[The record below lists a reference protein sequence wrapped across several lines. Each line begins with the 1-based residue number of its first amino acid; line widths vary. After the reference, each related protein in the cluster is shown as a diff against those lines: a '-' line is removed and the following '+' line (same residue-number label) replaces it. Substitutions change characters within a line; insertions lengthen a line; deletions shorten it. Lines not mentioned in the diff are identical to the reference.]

1 MYIPLSFR
9 ARFAFFYFPFTPSSS
24 LDELGKSI
32 DQQSGS
38 GVNEVLLLVVQSM
51 RCKVFAMRGKDR
63 WEGLVLIGEF
73 DGGISLVCRALSHI
87 GLCR

>member
-1 MYIPLSFR
+1 MESVG
-9 ARFAFFYFPFTPSSS
+9 
-24 LDELGKSI
+24 ECKV
-32 DQQSGS
+32 Q
-38 GVNEVLLLVVQSM
+38 LLVAQSM

-73 DGGISLVCRALSHI
+73 DGGISLACWVLSHIII

>member
-9 ARFAFFYFPFTPSSS
+9 AHFAFFFFPFTPSSS
-24 LDELGKSI
+24 RDELGKSI

-38 GVNEVLLLVVQSM
+38 SVNEVLLLVVQSM
-51 RCKVFAMRGKDR
+51 RCEVFAMRGNDR

-73 DGGISLVCRALSHI
+73 NGGISLA
-87 GLCR
+87 